1 MIGEYTVKEPDG
13 NIRIVKYRADEDGF
27 HATVH
32 NSHRRNE
39 HEHEPEPEHERE
51 HEPENDSGDGSY
63 DEEEQ

>member
-39 HEHEPEPEHERE
+39 HEHEPEHERE
-51 HEPENDSGDGSY
+51 QEPENDSGDGSY